1 MVLGATAEMPFLD
14 SWVTLLW
21 TNTEAAEFMFS
32 CTNYEERC
40 YFMRDTLN
48 LCILKNYL
56 VVIC

>member
-1 MVLGATAEMPFLD
+1 MVLGATVEMPFLD

-40 YFMRDTLN
+40 YFMGDT
-48 LCILKNYL
+48 
-56 VVIC
+56 